1 MQNFDNQII
10 MKKLFLYLMVLLLL
24 SGGIYHFVSPATYV
38 NMMPSWFPAKEIL
51 NWISGGAEIVLALLL
66 IPEKTRTFASNMI
79 VLMFI
84 SFFLVHIGHLF
95 EPPVIISNGKTLV
108 DFRGDMYYG
117 LYVRVLAQ
125 FVLIYWAYK
134 IR

>member
-1 MQNFDNQII
+1 
-10 MKKLFLYLMVLLLL
+10 MKKIFLYLMVFFLL
-24 SGGIYHFVSPATYV
+24 GGGTNHFISPATYV
-38 NMMPSWFPAKEIL
+38 NIMPSWFAAKEWL
-51 NWISGGAEIVLALLL
+51 NYLSGAAEIVLALLL

-79 VLMFI
+79 ILMFI

-117 LYVRVLAQ
+117 LYGRILAQ
-125 FVLIYWAYK
+125 FGLIYWAYK

>member
-1 MQNFDNQII
+1 
-10 MKKLFLYLMVLLLL
+10 MKKLFLYLMVLFLLF
-24 SGGIYHFVSPATYV
+24 GGIYHFISPATYV
-38 NMMPSWFPAKEIL
+38 NIMPSWFPVKEIL

-66 IPEKTRTFASNMI
+66 IPEKTRRFSSNMI
-79 VLMFI
+79 ILMFI

-125 FVLIYWAYK
+125 FGLIYWAYK

>member
-1 MQNFDNQII
+1 
-10 MKKLFLYLMVLLLL
+10 MKKIFLYLMVLFLLG
-24 SGGIYHFVSPATYV
+24 GGINHFISPATYV
-38 NMMPSWFPAKEIL
+38 GIMPSWFPVKEWL
-51 NWISGGAEIVLALLL
+51 NFISGGAEIVLALLL
-66 IPEKTRTFASNMI
+66 LPEKTRTFASNMI

-95 EPPVIISNGKTLV
+95 EPPVIIDNGKVLM

-117 LYVRVLAQ
+117 LYGRVLLQ
-125 FVLIYWAYK
+125 FGLIYWAYK

>member
-1 MQNFDNQII
+1 
-10 MKKLFLYLMVLLLL
+10 MKKIFLYLMVLFLLG
-24 SGGIYHFVSPATYV
+24 GGIYHFVNPATYV
-38 NMMPSWFPAKEIL
+38 SIMPSWFPVKEIL
-51 NWISGGAEIVLALLL
+51 NWVSGGAEIVLALLL
-66 IPEKTRTFASNMI
+66 IPEKTRTFSSNLI

-95 EPPVIISNGKTLV
+95 EPPVIISKGVILA
-108 DFRGDMYYG
+108 DFRGDMYSVLYG
-117 LYVRVLAQ
+117 RILAQ

>member
-1 MQNFDNQII
+1 
-10 MKKLFLYLMVLLLL
+10 MKKIFLYLMVLFLLG
-24 SGGIYHFVSPATYV
+24 GGIYHFVSPATYV
-38 NMMPSWFPAKEIL
+38 SIMPSWFPAKEIL
-51 NWISGGAEIVLALLL
+51 NQVSGSAEIVLALLL
-66 IPEKTRTFASNMI
+66 IPKKTRTFASNMI

-117 LYVRVLAQ
+117 LFGRVLAQ
-125 FVLIYWAYK
+125 FGLIYWAYK